1 MILHFP
7 KEFLPSN
14 HRKKITVMLVLS
26 LAGAATYQPAK
37 AEIKTFVRS
46 YTYEAGEADSK
57 LTSRAIALEQ
67 AKRELLEELGT
78 YLESYTE
85 VNKYQLTKDQII
97 VLTAGVV
104 KTSILGEDWNGKQ
117 YKLTAKIETDPQK
130 VAEEIGK
137 IRDDRKK
144 AKELEETKA
153 KLDRALQ
160 ETERLNRELAEAK
173 SDQERK
179 VYREA
184 YRQQTDV
191 LTDRLPSDPLMGRR
205 WWGWA
210 TLSLSGGGVY
220 GAFYYKDKAD
230 KYYKNYKASTN
241 VDSMNTYKQDVK
253 KADQMTNVF
262 IGASAVCLVTSGILF
277 LSSIH
282 RTSPISR
289 ANSENIHLGMAV
301 SPNGGH
307 LTPQLFLVK
316 RF

>member
-1 MILHFP
+1 MLILSGF
-7 KEFLPSN
+7 
-14 HRKKITVMLVLS
+14 I
-26 LAGAATYQPAK
+26 AAQQAK
-37 AEIKTFVRS
+37 AELKTFVRS

-144 AKELEETKA
+144 AKELEEVKA

-160 ETERLNRELAEAK
+160 ETERLNRKLAEAK
-173 SDQERK
+173 SDQERT

-184 YRQQTDV
+184 YTQQSDV
-191 LTDRLPSDPLMGRR
+191 LTDLLPSDPKKARR
-205 WWGWA
+205 NWA
-210 TLSLSGGGVY
+210 WVSLALGAGSGY
-220 GAFYYKDKAD
+220 GIFAMEHQADNSYK
-230 KYYKNYKASTN
+230 KYKTATN
-241 VDSMNTYKQDVK
+241 IDSMNTYKKEVK
-253 KADQMTNVF
+253 NADLMANIF
-262 IGASAVCLVTSGILF
+262 IGATAVCIATSGVF
-277 LSSIH
+277 FWSSIH
-282 RTSPISR
+282 HGNEISE
-289 ANSENIHLGMAV
+289 ANLPNTHLGMAII
-301 SPNGGH
+301 PRNGRF
-307 LTPQLFLVK
+307 TPSIYLVK